1 MPCRLSFVR
10 FTLPAL
16 DGAPE
21 PRRTG
26 APTGQPDLSATQSSL
41 VVMARVTASASTVR
55 LSEGT
60 VPGRGVTRKL
70 GGWIRQAPPSAPSS
84 SSASAATVVVG
95 RRRRQRRRRA
105 RQRRRRRH
113 HLRRARPPPPSR
125 HGRQPIQWLGRNEL
139 APTCVKRAS
148 ITRQSAP
155 RIRPSC
161 LTPCR
166 SLVRY
171 VRRGRCT
178 GMHCA
183 PQRRGEA
190 GAAFRH
196 CVVAQPLRRCAP
208 KLRSNKTF
216 VVSHDAQSLA
226 PI

>member
-113 HLRRARPPPPSR
+113 HRRRARPPPPSR
-125 HGRQPIQWLGRNEL
+125 HGRQPIQWKGRNE
-139 APTCVKRAS
+139 
-148 ITRQSAP
+148 
-155 RIRPSC
+155 
-161 LTPCR
+161 
-166 SLVRY
+166 
-171 VRRGRCT
+171 
-178 GMHCA
+178 
-183 PQRRGEA
+183 
-190 GAAFRH
+190 
-196 CVVAQPLRRCAP
+196 
-208 KLRSNKTF
+208 RSNMCNDEAECASHTALLPDTMQ
-216 VVSHDAQSLA
+216 VVGAVRAQGALHRRA
-226 PI
+226 LRAAAARGGGGRV

>member
-1 MPCRLSFVR
+1 M
-10 FTLPAL
+10 
-16 DGAPE
+16 APQS
-21 PRRTG
+21 PRTG

-113 HLRRARPPPPSR
+113 HRRRARPPPPSR
-125 HGRQPIQWLGRNEL
+125 HGRQPIQWKGRTNG
-139 APTCVKRAS
+139 ATCVM
-148 ITRQSAP
+148 TRQSAP

-178 GMHCA
+178 GVHCA

-208 KLRSNKTF
+208 KLRSNKTL
-216 VVSHDAQSLA
+216 VVTTPRAWA